1 MVREVRAKRS
11 VEVANLEYIGSQNW
25 PFPHSLMLG
34 FHAEYV
40 SGEIVP
46 GRRDRAQWFSLDAL
60 PPLPAQ
66 RSIARHLIDWPGA
79 PLRRR

>member
-1 MVREVRAKRS
+1 MVREVREEVG

-46 GRRDRAQWFSLDAL
+46 QEDEIEDAQWFSSMPCRRYRRSARL
-60 PPLPAQ
+60 P
-66 RSIARHLIDWPGA
+66 GT
-79 PLRRR
+79 